1 MQNLNIKMLFC
12 DVKLLHSISRFQ
24 LNRIRLNYM
33 LIIVFYVV
41 ALRKFESIEFL
52 ITELD
57 INSPS

>member
-24 LNRIRLNYM
+24 LNRIRLNY
-33 LIIVFYVV
+33 ISTIVFYVV
-41 ALRKFESIEFL
+41 AIQKFESIKFL

-57 INSPS
+57 INSLS